1 VAGAISL
8 VRAYWQTP
16 VVSRALPLT
25 AAPSSVIE
33 ESKRRFTRA
42 GTMSDTSEPF
52 SLASAPG
59 QLLGL
64 LVESPDL
71 DAFLDKIAH
80 LAAEVVTPAAGCG
93 ITVRRDGQ
101 PFSPA
106 TSNELAAQV
115 DQLQY
120 DADEGPCL
128 DALRSGTVVQVDD
141 LSQEKRWDDYRPHA
155 VAHGVVSSLSLPLI
169 VDGERLGA
177 LNLYSTDRG
186 AFDGPP
192 RERAEAFAA
201 QCTAALTLG
210 LRQVHQAQV
219 QQQLAE
225 AMVSSSVIDQAIGIL
240 MGQQRCT
247 ANIAFDL
254 LRQASQNRNRK
265 LRDIAAD
272 VITKV
277 SGEPPGPR
285 RSFTPN
291 PSRPLGNG
299 EATD

>member
-8 VRAYWQTP
+8 DGAYWQTA

-33 ESKRRFTRA
+33 EPKRRFTRA

-52 SLASAPG
+52 SLSSAPG

-71 DAFLDKIAH
+71 DAVLDKIAN
-80 LAAEVVTPAAGCG
+80 LAADVVTPAAGCG

-106 TSNELAAQV
+106 ASNELAAQV

-120 DADEGPCL
+120 DTDEGPCL
-128 DALRSGTVVQVDD
+128 DALRFGIVVQVDD
-141 LSQEKRWDDYRPHA
+141 LSHEERWDDYRSQA
-155 VAHGVVSSLSLPLI
+155 LALGVVSSLSLPLI
-169 VDGERLGA
+169 VNGERLGA

-192 RERAEAFAA
+192 REHAEAFAA
-201 QCTAALTLG
+201 QCTAAVTLS
-210 LRQVHQAQV
+210 LRQVYQAQV

-247 ANIAFDL
+247 ANVAFDL

-265 LRDIAAD
+265 LRDVAAD
-272 VITKV
+272 IITKV
-277 SGEPPGPR
+277 SGEPPEPR
-285 RSFTPN
+285 RRFTPN
-291 PSRPLGNG
+291 PGHPLGNG
-299 EATD
+299 ETTD